1 MLSTKRLP
9 LLGDNVIPAAAPFLL
24 KELLHTDVTRSFL
37 PMATRSSWKGY
48 LQLSLVCV
56 PVKAYI
62 TSTSGGGEIHLHQLH
77 ADCHSR
83 IQYKKVCP
91 LHGEV
96 TRDQIVSGYQY
107 ARDGYVVVD
116 PDELDR
122 LRTEADKAIK
132 IDVFIASGAFDPLYT
147 TGKKYYL
154 APNGPAGQKAY
165 ALLAQAM
172 GAEDCYGVAQ
182 VVLHGREQLV
192 LLRPQE
198 NLLVLE
204 VLHYRHQVTQ
214 PSALADEAPR
224 MEVTP
229 EELQMAR
236 ILVKASTADFNVDR
250 YPDLYTHKLEQL
262 IEAKVAGQKLV
273 TPPATPGPQVINLME
288 ALRQSVARVQDS
300 NGIKEQRKSR
310 RRLV

>member
-1 MLSTKRLP
+1 
-9 LLGDNVIPAAAPFLL
+9 
-24 KELLHTDVTRSFL
+24 
-37 PMATRSSWKGY
+37 MATRSSWKGY

-56 PVKAYI
+56 PVKAYT
-62 TSTSGGGEIHLHQLH
+62 TSSSGGGEIHLHQLH

-83 IQYKKVCP
+83 IQYKKVCS

-96 TRDQIVSGYQY
+96 SNDQIVSGYEY
-107 ARDGYVVVD
+107 ARDRYVVVD

-132 IDVFIASGAFDPLYT
+132 IDGFIASGAFDPLYT

-165 ALLAQAM
+165 ALLCQAM
-172 GAEDCYGVAQ
+172 VAEDRYGVAQ

-198 NLLVLE
+198 NLLVVE
-204 VLHYRHQVTQ
+204 VLYYRHQVTQ
-214 PSALADEAPR
+214 PSVLADEVSKT
-224 MEVTP
+224 EVSP
-229 EELQMAR
+229 EELHMAR
-236 ILVKASTADFNVDR
+236 TLVSASTADFNLEK
-250 YPDLYTHKLEQL
+250 YADLYTRKLEQL
-262 IEAKVAGQKLV
+262 IEAKVAGQELV

-288 ALRQSVARVQDS
+288 ALRQSVARVQET
-300 NGIKEQRKSR
+300 NGTKKEPRKST
-310 RRLV
+310 RRLVRKIS

>member
-1 MLSTKRLP
+1 
-9 LLGDNVIPAAAPFLL
+9 
-24 KELLHTDVTRSFL
+24 
-37 PMATRSSWKGY
+37 MATRSSWKGY

-56 PVKAYI
+56 PVKAYS

-96 TRDQIVSGYQY
+96 TSDQIVSGYEY

-132 IDVFIASGAFDPLYT
+132 IDVFIASHAFDPLYV

-154 APNGPAGQKAY
+154 APHGPAGQKAY

-172 GAEDCYGVAQ
+172 VAEDCYGIAQ

-214 PSALADEAPR
+214 PSALADEAPS
-224 MEVTP
+224 MEVNP

-236 ILVKASTADFNVDR
+236 ILVKASTADFNVDKYR
-250 YPDLYTHKLEQL
+250 DLYTHKLEQL

-300 NGIKEQRKSR
+300 NGIKKEPRKYR

>member
-1 MLSTKRLP
+1 
-9 LLGDNVIPAAAPFLL
+9 
-24 KELLHTDVTRSFL
+24 
-37 PMATRSSWKGY
+37 MATRSSWKGY

-56 PVKAYI
+56 PVKAYS
-62 TSTSGGGEIHLHQLH
+62 TSSSGGGEIHLHQLH

-83 IQYKKVCP
+83 IQYKKFCP

-96 TRDQIVSGYQY
+96 STDQIVSGYEY
-107 ARDGYVVVD
+107 ARDRYVVVD

-132 IDVFIASGAFDPLYT
+132 IDVFIASRAFDPLYA

-165 ALLAQAM
+165 ALLCQAM
-172 GAEDCYGVAQ
+172 VTEDRYGIAQ

-198 NLLVLE
+198 NLLILE
-204 VLHYRHQVTQ
+204 LLHYQHQVTQ
-214 PSALADEAPR
+214 PSVLADEVSKT
-224 MEVTP
+224 EVTP

-236 ILVKASTADFNVDR
+236 TLVTASTADFNLEK
-250 YPDLYTHKLEQL
+250 YADLYTRKLHEL
-262 IEAKVAGQKLV
+262 IEAKVAGKELV
-273 TPPATPGPQVINLME
+273 TPPATAGPQVINLME
-288 ALRQSVARVQDS
+288 ALKQSVARVQGT
-300 NGIKEQRKSR
+300 NGTKKEPRKAT
-310 RRLV
+310 RRLVHKIS

>member
-1 MLSTKRLP
+1 
-9 LLGDNVIPAAAPFLL
+9 
-24 KELLHTDVTRSFL
+24 
-37 PMATRSSWKGY
+37 MATRSSWKGC

-56 PVKAYI
+56 PVKAY
-62 TSTSGGGEIHLHQLH
+62 SMASSGGGDVHLNQLH
-77 ADCHSR
+77 ADCHRR

-96 TRDQIVSGYQY
+96 TNDQIASGYEY
-107 ARDGYVVVD
+107 ARDHYVVVD
-116 PDELDR
+116 PHELDR
-122 LRTEADKAIK
+122 LRTQADKAIK
-132 IDVFIASGAFDPLYT
+132 IDVFIASRAFDPLYA

-172 GAEDCYGVAQ
+172 VTEDRYGIAQ

-198 NLLVLE
+198 NLLILE
-204 VLHYRHQVTQ
+204 VLHYRHQVMQ

-224 MEVTP
+224 MEVSA

-236 ILVKASTADFNVDR
+236 TLVNASTADFNLEK
-250 YPDLYTHKLEQL
+250 YP
-262 IEAKVAGQKLV
+262 
-273 TPPATPGPQVINLME
+273 
-288 ALRQSVARVQDS
+288 
-300 NGIKEQRKSR
+300 
-310 RRLV
+310 

>member
-1 MLSTKRLP
+1 
-9 LLGDNVIPAAAPFLL
+9 
-24 KELLHTDVTRSFL
+24 
-37 PMATRSSWKGY
+37 MATRSSWKGY

-56 PVKAYI
+56 PVKAYS

-96 TRDQIVSGYQY
+96 GTDQIVSGYEY
-107 ARDGYVVVD
+107 SRDRYVVVD

-132 IDVFIASGAFDPLYT
+132 IDVFIASRAFDPLYA

-172 GAEDCYGVAQ
+172 VAEDRYGVAQ

-198 NLLVLE
+198 NLLILE

-214 PSALADEAPR
+214 PSTLADEAPR
-224 MEVTP
+224 MELSP

-236 ILVKASTADFNVDR
+236 TLVSASTADFNLEK
-250 YPDLYTHKLEQL
+250 YADLYTSKLEQL
-262 IEAKVAGQKLV
+262 IEAKVAGQELV

-288 ALRQSVARVQDS
+288 ALKQSVARVQGT
-300 NGIKEQRKSR
+300 NGTKKESRKSS
-310 RRLV
+310 RRLVHKIS

>member
-1 MLSTKRLP
+1 
-9 LLGDNVIPAAAPFLL
+9 
-24 KELLHTDVTRSFL
+24 
-37 PMATRSSWKGY
+37 MATRSSWKGY

-56 PVKAYI
+56 PVKAYS

-83 IQYKKVCP
+83 IQYKKICP

-96 TRDQIVSGYQY
+96 STDQIVSGYEY
-107 ARDGYVVVD
+107 ARNRYVVVD

-132 IDVFIASGAFDPLYT
+132 IDVFIASSAFDPLYA

-165 ALLAQAM
+165 ALLCQAM
-172 GAEDCYGVAQ
+172 IAENCHGVAQ
-182 VVLHGREQLV
+182 VVLYGREQLV

-204 VLHYRHQVTQ
+204 VLHYQHQVTQ

-224 MEVTP
+224 LDVSP
-229 EELQMAR
+229 EELHMAR
-236 ILVKASTADFNVDR
+236 TLVSASTADFNLEK
-250 YPDLYTHKLEQL
+250 YADLYTRKLEQL
-262 IEAKVAGQKLV
+262 IEAKVAGQELV

-288 ALRQSVARVQDS
+288 ALRQSVARVQ
-300 NGIKEQRKSR
+300 GATGTKKEPRKAT
-310 RRLV
+310 RLVPKIS

>member
-1 MLSTKRLP
+1 
-9 LLGDNVIPAAAPFLL
+9 
-24 KELLHTDVTRSFL
+24 
-37 PMATRSSWKGY
+37 MATRSSWKGY

-56 PVKAYI
+56 PVKAYS

-96 TRDQIVSGYQY
+96 STEQIVSGYEY
-107 ARDGYVVVD
+107 ARDRYVVVD

-132 IDVFIASGAFDPLYT
+132 IDVFIASRAFDPLYA

-165 ALLAQAM
+165 ALLCQAM
-172 GAEDCYGVAQ
+172 VAEDRYGVAQ
-182 VVLHGREQLV
+182 VVLHRREQLV

-224 MEVTP
+224 MEITP

-236 ILVKASTADFNVDR
+236 TLVNASTADFNLEK
-250 YPDLYTHKLEQL
+250 YPDLYTRKLEQL
-262 IEAKVAGQKLV
+262 IEAKVAGQELV

-288 ALRQSVARVQDS
+288 ALRQSVARVQGA
-300 NGIKEQRKSR
+300 NGTKNEPRKST
-310 RRLV
+310 RRLVRKIS

>member
-1 MLSTKRLP
+1 
-9 LLGDNVIPAAAPFLL
+9 
-24 KELLHTDVTRSFL
+24 
-37 PMATRSSWKGY
+37 MATRSSWKGY

-56 PVKAYI
+56 PVKAYT

-96 TRDQIVSGYQY
+96 TTDQIVSGYEY
-107 ARDGYVVVD
+107 ARDRYVVVD

-132 IDVFIASGAFDPLYT
+132 IDVFIASGAFDPLYA

-172 GAEDCYGVAQ
+172 VAEDCYGVAQ

-214 PSALADEAPR
+214 PSSLADEAPR
-224 MEVTP
+224 MEVSA
-229 EELQMAR
+229 EELHMAR
-236 ILVKASTADFNVDR
+236 TLVSASIADFNLEK
-250 YPDLYTHKLEQL
+250 YADLYTRKLEQL
-262 IEAKVAGQKLV
+262 IEAKVAGQELV

-288 ALRQSVARVQDS
+288 ALRQSVARAQET
-300 NGIKEQRKSR
+300 NGAKKEFRKST
-310 RRLV
+310 RRLVRKI

>member
-1 MLSTKRLP
+1 
-9 LLGDNVIPAAAPFLL
+9 
-24 KELLHTDVTRSFL
+24 
-37 PMATRSSWKGY
+37 MATRSSWKGY

-56 PVKAYI
+56 PVKAYS
-62 TSTSGGGEIHLHQLH
+62 TSTSGGGEIRLHQLH

-96 TRDQIVSGYQY
+96 TNDQIVSGYEY
-107 ARDGYVVVD
+107 ARDRYVVVD

-165 ALLAQAM
+165 ALLCQAM
-172 GAEDCYGVAQ
+172 VAEDRYGVAQ

-198 NLLVLE
+198 NLLVVE
-204 VLHYRHQVTQ
+204 VLYYRHQVTQ
-214 PSALADEAPR
+214 PSVLADEVSKT
-224 MEVTP
+224 EVSP
-229 EELQMAR
+229 EELHMAR
-236 ILVKASTADFNVDR
+236 TLVSASTADFNLEK
-250 YPDLYTHKLEQL
+250 YADLYTGKLEQL
-262 IEAKVAGQKLV
+262 IEAKVAGQELV
-273 TPPATPGPQVINLME
+273 TPPATPGPQVINLIE
-288 ALRQSVARVQDS
+288 ALRQSVARVQET
-300 NGIKEQRKSR
+300 NGAKKELRKSTR
-310 RRLV
+310 RPVRKIS

>member
-1 MLSTKRLP
+1 
-9 LLGDNVIPAAAPFLL
+9 
-24 KELLHTDVTRSFL
+24 
-37 PMATRSSWKGY
+37 MATRSSWKGY

-56 PVKAYI
+56 PVKAY
-62 TSTSGGGEIHLHQLH
+62 STASSGGGEVHLNQLH
-77 ADCHSR
+77 ADCHRR
-83 IQYKKVCP
+83 IQYKKTCP

-96 TRDQIVSGYQY
+96 GNDQIVSGYEY
-107 ARDGYVVVD
+107 ARDRYVVVD

-132 IDVFIASGAFDPLYT
+132 IDAFIASSTFDPLYA

-154 APNGPAGQKAY
+154 APDGPAGQKAY
-165 ALLAQAM
+165 ALLYQAM
-172 GAEDCYGVAQ
+172 VAEDCYGVAQ
-182 VVLHGREQLV
+182 VVLHGREQLI
-192 LLRPQE
+192 LLRSQE

-214 PSALADEAPR
+214 PSALADEAPM

-236 ILVKASTADFNVDR
+236 TLVNASMADFNLEK
-250 YPDLYTHKLEQL
+250 YPDLYTRKLEQL
-262 IEAKVAGQKLV
+262 IEAKVAGQELV

-288 ALRQSVARVQDS
+288 ALRQSVARVQET
-300 NGIKEQRKSR
+300 NGTKKESRKST
-310 RRLV
+310 RRLLGSR

>member
-1 MLSTKRLP
+1 
-9 LLGDNVIPAAAPFLL
+9 
-24 KELLHTDVTRSFL
+24 
-37 PMATRSSWKGY
+37 MATRSSWKGY

-56 PVKAYI
+56 PVKAY
-62 TSTSGGGEIHLHQLH
+62 STSSTGGGEIHLHQLH

-83 IQYKKVCP
+83 IQYKKFCP
-91 LHGEV
+91 LHGEIS
-96 TRDQIVSGYQY
+96 TDQIVSGYEY
-107 ARDGYVVVD
+107 ARDRYVVVD

-132 IDVFIASGAFDPLYT
+132 IDAFITAEAFDPLYT

-165 ALLAQAM
+165 ALLYQAM
-172 GAEDCYGVAQ
+172 VAEDRYGVAQ

-198 NLLVLE
+198 DLLILE

-214 PSALADEAPR
+214 PSTLADEAPT
-224 MEVTP
+224 MEVSP
-229 EELQMAR
+229 EELHMAR
-236 ILVKASTADFNVDR
+236 TLVNASTADFNLEK
-250 YPDLYTHKLEQL
+250 YPDLYTRKLEQL
-262 IEAKVAGQKLV
+262 IEAKVAGQELV

-288 ALRQSVARVQDS
+288 ALRQSVARVQEID
-300 NGIKEQRKSR
+300 GVKKEPRKST
-310 RRLV
+310 RRLVRKIS

>member
-1 MLSTKRLP
+1 
-9 LLGDNVIPAAAPFLL
+9 
-24 KELLHTDVTRSFL
+24 
-37 PMATRSSWKGY
+37 MATRSSWKGY

-56 PVKAYI
+56 PVKAY
-62 TSTSGGGEIHLHQLH
+62 STSATGGGEIHLHQLH
-77 ADCHSR
+77 GDCHSR

-172 GAEDCYGVAQ
+172 VAEDCYGIAQ

-224 MEVTP
+224 MQVTP

-236 ILVKASTADFNVDR
+236 ILVKASTADFNLDK

-300 NGIKEQRKSR
+300 NGIKKEPRKST

>member
-1 MLSTKRLP
+1 M
-9 LLGDNVIPAAAPFLL
+9 AP
-24 KELLHTDVTRSFL
+24 
-37 PMATRSSWKGY
+37 RSSWKGY

-56 PVKAYI
+56 PVKAYT
-62 TSTSGGGEIHLHQLH
+62 TSASGGGEIHLHQLH

-83 IQYKKVCP
+83 IQYKKFCP

-96 TRDQIVSGYQY
+96 TNDQIVSGYEY
-107 ARDGYVVVD
+107 ARDRYVVVD

-154 APNGPAGQKAY
+154 APNGSAGQKAY
-165 ALLAQAM
+165 ALLCQAM
-172 GAEDCYGVAQ
+172 IAEDRYGVAQ

-204 VLHYRHQVTQ
+204 VLHYRHQVTP
-214 PSALADEAPR
+214 PSSLADDVPR
-224 MEVTP
+224 MDVSP

-236 ILVKASTADFNVDR
+236 TLVSASTTDFNLEK
-250 YPDLYTHKLEQL
+250 YADLYTRKLEQL
-262 IEAKVAGQKLV
+262 IEAKVAGQELV

-288 ALRQSVARVQDS
+288 ALRQSVARVQET
-300 NGIKEQRKSR
+300 NGAKKEPRKCS
-310 RRLV
+310 RRLVRKIS

>member
-1 MLSTKRLP
+1 M
-9 LLGDNVIPAAAPFLL
+9 
-24 KELLHTDVTRSFL
+24 EVTRSFL

-56 PVKAYI
+56 PVKAYS
-62 TSTSGGGEIHLHQLH
+62 TSSSGGGEIHLHQLH

-96 TRDQIVSGYQY
+96 TSDQIVSGYEY

-172 GAEDCYGVAQ
+172 VAEDCYGVAQ

-236 ILVKASTADFNVDR
+236 ILVKASTADFNVDK
-250 YPDLYTHKLEQL
+250 YPDLYTQKLEQL

-300 NGIKEQRKSR
+300 NGIKKEPRKST

>member
-1 MLSTKRLP
+1 
-9 LLGDNVIPAAAPFLL
+9 
-24 KELLHTDVTRSFL
+24 
-37 PMATRSSWKGY
+37 MATRSSWKGY

-56 PVKAYI
+56 PVKAY
-62 TSTSGGGEIHLHQLH
+62 STCSSGGGEIHLNQLH

-91 LHGEV
+91 LHGQV
-96 TRDQIVSGYQY
+96 TTDQIVSGYEY
-107 ARDGYVVVD
+107 AHDRYVVVD

-132 IDVFIASGAFDPLYT
+132 IDAFIASCAFDLLYA

-154 APNGPAGQKAY
+154 APDGPAGQKAY
-165 ALLAQAM
+165 ALLCQAM
-172 GAEDCYGVAQ
+172 IAEGRYGVAQ

-214 PSALADEAPR
+214 PSALADEAPK
-224 MEVTP
+224 MEVSA

-236 ILVKASTADFNVDR
+236 TLVQASTADFNLEK
-250 YPDLYTHKLEQL
+250 YPDLYTRKLEQL
-262 IEAKVAGQKLV
+262 IEAKVAGQEIV
-273 TPPATPGPQVINLME
+273 TPPATEGPQVINLME
-288 ALRQSVARVQDS
+288 ALRESVARVQGT
-300 NGIKEQRKSR
+300 NGTKKEARRSTRKLLRKIS
-310 RRLV
+310 

>member
-1 MLSTKRLP
+1 
-9 LLGDNVIPAAAPFLL
+9 
-24 KELLHTDVTRSFL
+24 
-37 PMATRSSWKGY
+37 
-48 LQLSLVCV
+48 
-56 PVKAYI
+56 
-62 TSTSGGGEIHLHQLH
+62 
-77 ADCHSR
+77 HSR

-96 TRDQIVSGYQY
+96 ATNEIVSGYEY
-107 ARDGYVVVD
+107 ARDRYVVVD

-132 IDVFIASGAFDPLYT
+132 IDVFVASGAFDLLYT

-172 GAEDCYGVAQ
+172 VAEGCYGVAQ

-204 VLHYRHQVTQ
+204 VLHYRHQLTQ
-214 PSALADEAPR
+214 PFTLADEAPR

-229 EELQMAR
+229 EELHMAR
-236 ILVKASTADFNVDR
+236 TLVKASTAEFNLEK
-250 YPDLYTHKLEQL
+250 YLDLYTHKLQQL
-262 IEAKVAGQKLV
+262 IGAKVAGQELV
-273 TPPATPGPQVINLME
+273 TPPASPGPQVIN
-288 ALRQSVARVQDS
+288 
-300 NGIKEQRKSR
+300 
-310 RRLV
+310 